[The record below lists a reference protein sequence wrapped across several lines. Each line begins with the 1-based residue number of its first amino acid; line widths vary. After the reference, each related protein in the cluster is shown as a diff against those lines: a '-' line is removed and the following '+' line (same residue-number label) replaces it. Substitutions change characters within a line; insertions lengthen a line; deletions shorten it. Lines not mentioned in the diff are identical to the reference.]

1 MREEAKRT
9 AQEGFNV
16 SKNIEQ
22 AAVLG
27 SGVMGAAIAA
37 HLANAGVKTLL
48 LDIVPTELTA
58 EEAAKGLT
66 LTSSAVRNRIAR
78 SGLEHAKKAKPA
90 AFFHPSFAERIT
102 TGNFEDDLAKLRNCD
117 WIIEAVVERLDI
129 KRALFAKV
137 AAHRK
142 TDAVVSTNT
151 SGIPISSIAEGL
163 PDDFRRHFLG
173 THFFNP
179 PRYMKLLEMIPL
191 AQTLPDVVSTIS
203 NFCDRRL
210 GKGIVIA
217 KDTPNFIANRIGT
230 FGAMH
235 AMRVMQEDGYTVEEI
250 DRITGPVIG
259 RPKTASFRTLD
270 LVGLDTFL
278 HVARNIYEQAAGDE
292 MREVYRLP
300 EFIEKMAANGW
311 LGNKSGGG
319 FYKKV
324 KGSAGDERLTLD
336 LSALEYRPAQKVKF
350 PSLEMVKPI
359 EDLGQRLR
367 ALVYGKDRVA
377 NFLWKTISASLVY
390 TASRIPE
397 IAGDI
402 VSIDRAMRWGFAW
415 QMGPF
420 EMWDAIGV
428 PESVEKLQ
436 KEERAIPSL
445 VGRMLAAGATSFYKK
460 AEGWTYVFDFG
471 RGEYVPVE
479 SPPGIIVLSDLK
491 ERRGTVKRNAGASL
505 VDLGDGIGCLEFH
518 SKMNSIGADTV
529 QMMNFAIKEGGQ
541 YFDAL
546 VVGNQGDNFSVGA
559 NLMLLLL
566 EAQDQNWEE
575 IDLVIRAFQNAN
587 MALKYSSRPV
597 VVAPFNMS
605 LGGGCEITL
614 HGGAVR
620 ASAELYMGLV
630 ETGVGLIPAGGGTK
644 EFLLRSIDAVTPGAD
659 LLPAVRQCFET
670 IALAKVS
677 MSAVEAQRMGFMR
690 GSDSY
695 SMNRDRLIEDAK
707 QAALAL
713 VRSDYQPKLPRA
725 DIRVLGASARAMLDL
740 GIHLMKRAGYITDHD
755 AVVGEKLAWILTGG
769 NLHHEAVVSEQYLLD
784 LEREAFLSLCG
795 YRKTLERIQHTLKTG
810 KPLRN

>member
-1 MREEAKRT
+1 M
-9 AQEGFNV
+9 

-27 SGVMGAAIAA
+27 AGVMGAAIAA

-48 LDIVPTELTA
+48 LDIVPPDQA
-58 EEAAKGLT
+58 QG
-66 LTSSAVRNRIAR
+66 RNRLAQA
-78 SGLEHAKKAKPA
+78 GLDNAKKAKPA
-90 AFFHPSFAERIT
+90 AFFHPSFSERIT
-102 TGNFEDDLAKLRNCD
+102 AGNFEDDLEKLRNCD

-129 KRALFAKV
+129 KRSLLAKV

-142 TDAVVSTNT
+142 SDAIVTTNT
-151 SGIPISSIAEGL
+151 SGIPIASIAAGL

-179 PRYMKLLEMIPL
+179 PRYMKLLEVIPL
-191 AQTLPDVVSTIS
+191 SETLPEVVSAIS
-203 NFCDRRL
+203 AFCDRRL
-210 GKGIVIA
+210 GKGIVLA

-235 AMRVMQEDGYTVEEI
+235 TMRVMADDGYTVEEV
-250 DRITGPVIG
+250 DRLTGPVIG

-278 HVARNIYEQAAGDE
+278 HVARNIYESAEGDE
-292 MREVYRLP
+292 MREVYRAP
-300 EFIEKMAANGW
+300 DFIEKMAENRW
-311 LGNKSGGG
+311 LGNKTGGG

-324 KGSAGDERLTLD
+324 KSPSGDERLTLD
-336 LSALEYRPAQKVKF
+336 LATLEYRPAQKVKF
-350 PSLEMVKPI
+350 PALDAVKPI
-359 EDLGQRLR
+359 EDLGKRLR

-377 NFLWKTISASLVY
+377 NFLWKTFSESLVY
-390 TASRIPE
+390 TANRIPE
-397 IAGDI
+397 IADDV

-415 QMGPF
+415 QLGPF

-428 PESVEKLQ
+428 AESVEKMKQ
-436 KEERAIPSL
+436 EERAIPP
-445 VGRMLAAGATSFYKK
+445 VVERMLAAGATSFYKR
-460 AEGWTYVFDFG
+460 AEGWTYAYDFE

-479 SPPGIIVLSDLK
+479 SPPGLIVLEDVK
-491 ERRGTVKRNAGASL
+491 QQRGVVKRNSGASL
-505 VDLGDGIGCLEFH
+505 IDLGDGIGCLEFH

-529 QMMNFAIKEGGQ
+529 QMMNYAVKEGGQ
-541 YFDAL
+541 YFDGL

-587 MALKYSSRPV
+587 MALKYSTRPV
-597 VVAPFNMS
+597 VAAPFNMA
-605 LGGGCEITL
+605 LGGGCEVTL

-630 ETGVGLIPAGGGTK
+630 ETGVGLIPGGGGTK
-644 EFLLRSIDAVTPGAD
+644 EFLLRAVDSVPPGED
-659 LLPAVRQCFET
+659 LLPAVRRVFET
-670 IALAKVS
+670 IAMAKVS
-677 MSAVEAQRMGFMR
+677 TSAVEAQRMGFLR
-690 GSDSY
+690 DSDSY

-707 QAALAL
+707 QTALAL
-713 VRSDYQPKLPRA
+713 VKSGYQPPLRRT
-725 DIRVLGASARAMLDL
+725 DIRVLGQSALALLKL
-740 GIHLMKRAGYITDHD
+740 GIHTMKRGGYVTDHD

-769 NLHHEAVVSEQYLLD
+769 NIHHEKLVSEQYLLD